1 MKTGENSESNAMIAQ
16 ERYTPTKTAMIRA
29 EIVQK
34 TVTQHLDL
42 LQKAPIR
49 TKLSDPE
56 QVKRTAEDYLNRCR
70 DYSAPPS
77 IEGLCLALGM
87 SRANFYKWLDRHPE
101 SEVAEYCDYLR
112 TGINA
117 IRISLGDQGI
127 INPAQLIFLLKNSG
141 SGDPY
146 TDKVELQAPTPESPL
161 ANLDE
166 AAARRRIL
174 ESLPEPDDD

>member
-56 QVKRTAEDYLNRCR
+56 QVKRTAEEYFHKCQ
-70 DYSAPPS
+70 DYSIPPS
-77 IEGLCLALGM
+77 VEGLCLALGM
-87 SRANFYKWLDRHPE
+87 SRNNFYKWLDRHPE
-101 SEVAEYCDYLR
+101 SEGAEYCDYLR

-117 IRISLGDQGI
+117 IRIALCDQSI
-127 INPAQLIFLLKNSG
+127 INPAALIFLLKNGG
-141 SGDPY
+141 SSEPY
-146 TDKVELQAPTPESPL
+146 VDKVELQAVTPESPL
-161 ANLDE
+161 ANLDAE
-166 AAARRRIL
+166 AARRRIL
-174 ESLPEPDDD
+174 ESLPEPDDE